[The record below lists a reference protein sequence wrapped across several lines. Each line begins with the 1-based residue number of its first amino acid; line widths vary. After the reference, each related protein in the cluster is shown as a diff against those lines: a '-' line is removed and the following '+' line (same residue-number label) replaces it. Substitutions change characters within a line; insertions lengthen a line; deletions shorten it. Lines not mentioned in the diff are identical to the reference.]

1 MTSGGPSSPAP
12 AHRMHSDS
20 QRDPLPGT
28 KPGQSA
34 GLIELTVEKPQY
46 LLHAFDPSP
55 IAGRELDEPVE
66 RFIVHSAE
74 DAPALDYRMII
85 HMRGTVPEDEANS
98 FATAVRTHF
107 DNRRKAEIRDRRSL
121 MRQGR
126 QALAIG
132 IGFLF
137 ACGLAGHFAL
147 KALPAPFG
155 LFVEQGLLIV
165 GWVANWRP
173 IEIFLYDWRPLVQ
186 NQKLFAALARMDVE
200 FRPIPAQRA

>member
-1 MTSGGPSSPAP
+1 MTSGGPPSPAP
-12 AHRMHSDS
+12 AHRKHPDQLSEPLIAS
-20 QRDPLPGT
+20 QSA
-28 KPGQSA
+28 QSA
-34 GLIELTVEKPQY
+34 GLIELTVEKPQH

-55 IAGRELDEPVE
+55 IAGRELDERVE

-74 DAPALDYRMII
+74 DAPAPRYRMII
-85 HMRGTVPEDEANS
+85 HVPAAVPADEAKS

-107 DNRRKAEIRDRRSL
+107 DNRSNAELRERRSL
-121 MRQGR
+121 MREGR

-147 KALPAPFG
+147 KALPAAFG
-155 LFVEQGLLIV
+155 LFVEQGLMIV

-173 IEIFLYDWRPLVQ
+173 IEIFLYDWRPLVR
-186 NQKLFAALARMDVE
+186 NQKLFATLARMDVE
-200 FRPIPAQRA
+200 FRPTRPAHN

>member
-12 AHRMHSDS
+12 AHRKHSARQTNEPIAS
-20 QRDPLPGT
+20 QAM
-28 KPGQSA
+28 QSA
-34 GLIELTVEKPQY
+34 GLIELTVEKPQH

-55 IAGRELDEPVE
+55 IAGRELDE

-74 DAPALDYRMII
+74 DAPAPRYRMII
-85 HMRGTVPEDEANS
+85 HVPAAVPADEAKS

-107 DNRRKAEIRDRRSL
+107 DNRSNAELRERRSL
-121 MRQGR
+121 MREGR

-173 IEIFLYDWRPLVQ
+173 IEIFLYDWRPLVR
-186 NQKLFAALARMDVE
+186 N
-200 FRPIPAQRA
+200 